1 MPTGSVRRVLRWVGL
16 GALALFV
23 AIQFVPYG
31 WRHSN
36 PPVTQN
42 APWPDPAAEAIAR
55 ESCYDCHSNETNWR
69 WYSFVAP
76 MSWLVRQDVEEGR
89 EKLNFST
96 WDTGPGEVD
105 DAIDQAAGGSMPP
118 SQYTLIHR
126 SADLSE
132 DEIATLVAALAQMPE
147 PGEGADDGGQGR
159 GRGGDDGQEDES
171 GDDG

>member
-1 MPTGSVRRVLRWVGL
+1 MPKPSVRRVLRWVGL

-36 PPVTQN
+36 PPVTQS

-96 WDTGPGEVD
+96 WDTGPGGKPGD
-105 DAIDQAAGGSMPP
+105 TNSRPSRPWPNSARCHRRTRTSGGKVHTTWVMS
-118 SQYTLIHR
+118 
-126 SADLSE
+126 
-132 DEIATLVAALAQMPE
+132 
-147 PGEGADDGGQGR
+147 
-159 GRGGDDGQEDES
+159 
-171 GDDG
+171 